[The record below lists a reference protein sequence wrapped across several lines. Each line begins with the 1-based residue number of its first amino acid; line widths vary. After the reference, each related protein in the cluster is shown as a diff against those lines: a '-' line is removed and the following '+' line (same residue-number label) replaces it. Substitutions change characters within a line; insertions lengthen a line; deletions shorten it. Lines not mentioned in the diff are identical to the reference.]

1 MWMKMKKLRNAKQKL
16 KMGKWIVRTISC
28 MIVVLFLAVAV
39 PSEAAAVNFSVVTNS
54 FRIPSESPKTFL
66 IPLAGLE
73 FLESWRL
80 PLLSPVLG
88 QIEKMPTGD
97 QLNGFMKTSFKWGIE
112 TGWKFLS
119 LLFALK
125 VASSVFK

>member
-1 MWMKMKKLRNAKQKL
+1 MKELNNVKQKL
-16 KMGKWIVRTISC
+16 KMGRSIARVIFFMT
-28 MIVVLFLAVAV
+28 VVLFLALAA
-39 PSEAAAVNFSVVTNS
+39 PSEAVAVNSSVVTIS
-54 FRIPSESPKTFL
+54 SKIPLENPKIFL
-66 IPLAGLE
+66 IPSAGLE
-73 FLESWRL
+73 LLQSWRL